1 MESDQERNPFD
12 NNDYFSEVWRS
23 CHAMIRKFKLLQ
35 SLDLGVTDS
44 VQNTGKYSI
53 VKADGAIVLDD
64 LSEQEVASVLVL
76 ARYKAILETLKKKSF
91 KEPFEFF
98 NELESNREYHCRQ
111 LITLVSSNKEEVSE
125 VLKPD
130 VKRLT
135 IGTLEDLDLLVYKLN
150 RDSQLGTYEQVWLVN
165 GLLVEFATW
174 EVSTYGSDLFK
185 EDYVTATV
193 QNTSMPSH
201 IRIMSTILEK
211 KKERVLETYPQSM
224 LMNYSYFYPIDLYHT
239 GKKPVEN

>member
-1 MESDQERNPFD
+1 MEQVEERNPFD
-12 NNDYFSEVWRS
+12 NNDYFSDIWRS

-35 SLDLGVTDS
+35 TLDLGIVDS

-53 VKADGAIVLDD
+53 VKADGAILLDD
-64 LSEQEVASVLVL
+64 LSEQEVACVLLL
-76 ARYKAILETLKKKSF
+76 ARYRAILETLKKKVL
-91 KEPFEFF
+91 EPFDFF
-98 NELESNREYHCRQ
+98 NELESNREYHVRQ
-111 LITLVSSNKEEVSE
+111 LITLVSSSKEEVNE

-130 VKRLT
+130 VKRLL
-135 IGTLEDLDLLVYKLN
+135 IGNLEDLDLLVYKLN
-150 RDSQLGTYEQVWLVN
+150 EGSEIGIYEQVWLVN

-174 EVSTYGSDLFK
+174 EVSTYGSTLFK

-239 GKKPVEN
+239 GKKPVEK